1 MNVNLS
7 FPKTIIIGLLT
18 VVLMSSGALSTN
30 PDTDKPKTVA
40 VTENKEKS
48 LEDFKVI
55 LSVLK
60 NPRCIN
66 CHPSG
71 DVPLQGNDQHL
82 HRPLIVRGVAD
93 YGPAAVHCN
102 ACHHEENNIY
112 ANVPGA
118 PKWVVAPRSMGWVG
132 LTDEQIGE
140 ALMNKTKNGGR
151 SPKDLVQHM
160 GFDSLVIW
168 AWHPGEGRTPIPI
181 PLEDFRKIL
190 FDWLATGAYV
200 PK

>member
-1 MNVNLS
+1 MKLNFS
-7 FPKTIIIGLLT
+7 FPKTTIIVSLMIIVIHIG
-18 VVLMSSGALSTN
+18 GLSTN
-30 PDTDKPKTVA
+30 PNYDKPYPV
-40 VTENKEKS
+40 VLSDDKEKS

-60 NPRCIN
+60 NPRCMN

-93 YGPAAVHCN
+93 YGPAAIKCS

-118 PKWVVAPRSMGWVG
+118 PKWAVAPRSMGWVG

-160 GFDSLVIW
+160 GFDSLVMW
-168 AWHPGEGRTPIPI
+168 GWHPGPGRTPIPI
-181 PLEDFRKIL
+181 PLEDFRKVL

>member
-7 FPKTIIIGLLT
+7 FPKTIIIAIST
-18 VVLMSSGALSTN
+18 VVLMSSGALSKN
-30 PDTDKPKTVA
+30 SDTDKPNTVVA
-40 VTENKEKS
+40 KDNKEKS

-71 DVPLQGNDQHL
+71 DVPLQGNDQHP
-82 HRPLIVRGVAD
+82 HRPLIVRGVAEN
-93 YGPAAVHCN
+93 GPAAVHCN
-102 ACHHEENNIY
+102 ACHHEENNVY

-132 LTDEQIGE
+132 LTDAQIGE
-140 ALMNKTKNGGR
+140 ALINKTKNGGR

>member
-30 PDTDKPKTVA
+30 PDTDKPNTVT
-40 VTENKEKS
+40 VTDNKEKS